1 MIREIEQLIAN
12 GTLGQFDRYFVRTLQ
27 CLAPSAPPR
36 TLILAALVR
45 KAVGNGHVCLDLERL
60 VESSLPPGGGGLG
73 RGGNSD
79 EPGRLQFHPPPG
91 PLPSREGESI
101 GTSPQSP
108 LPPGGGGLGRG
119 GNSDEPGRLQFY
131 SAPDPLPSRQE
142 ESIWQ
147 SFARGSG
154 GNIFSPAPSLAEL
167 IVELQE
173 SPLVSRDG
181 NLAPLVLEGPRLY
194 LQRYWRYEEELVQ
207 EIRARAT
214 NPAAVQEDRLESC
227 LSQLFTGTE
236 QDAQQR
242 RACAGIFRERLG
254 LITGGP
260 GTGKTTL
267 VAKYLALLLLYA
279 KASGEPSP
287 RILLLAP
294 TGKAA
299 ARLTESL
306 QKKTGESSLP
316 QELVAALPTQA
327 ATIHRALGYR
337 AENPTT
343 FRHNRENPLPCEVVV
358 VDEASMI
365 DVALM
370 AKLFAAVPPTARLV
384 LLGDKDQLASVEAGS
399 ILGDICAAVLDNG
412 AGSWENPLGRCVV
425 RLTESFR
432 FSPHEGIGALARAI
446 HAGKAEEAV
455 SLAQQGSSEVSLLPP
470 LVQGDPGHPLAEMIL
485 AGYRPFLEAV
495 APHAALVLF
504 EQFRLLC
511 AHRLGPMGVSSLNRY
526 AEKVLARHRL
536 IEPSTPWYKGK
547 PVLIQANNYP
557 LRLFNGETGILW
569 PAENGEGLKAF
580 FFSENREGVRSYSL
594 RQLPAHETAFA
605 MTIHKS
611 QGSEFDR
618 VALVL
623 PGEDSALLSRELLYT
638 GISRARRQVALVGR
652 PQEIEAAVGRRVERA
667 SGLQEKLA
675 GN

>member
-12 GTLGQFDRYFVRTLQ
+12 GMLDQFDRYFVRTLQ
-27 CLAPSAPPR
+27 RLAPSATFR
-36 TLILAALVR
+36 TLVLAALTR
-45 KAVGNGHVCLDLERL
+45 KSVANGHVCLDLERL

-79 EPGRLQFHPPPG
+79 DTGSSQVHPPPS
-91 PLPSREGESI
+91 PLPSREGELI
-101 GTSPQSP
+101 
-108 LPPGGGGLGRG
+108 
-119 GNSDEPGRLQFY
+119 E
-131 SAPDPLPSRQE
+131 
-142 ESIWQ
+142 
-147 SFARGSG
+147 
-154 GNIFSPAPSLAEL
+154 PSLAEL
-167 IVELQE
+167 IAELQQ

-181 NLAPLVLEGPRLY
+181 NLAPLVLEGHRLY
-194 LQRYWRYEEELVQ
+194 LQRYWLYEEELVR
-207 EIRARAT
+207 EIRGRAT
-214 NPAAVQEDRLESC
+214 NPFSVQEELLATC
-227 LSQLFTGTE
+227 LAQLFFSTE
-236 QDAQQR
+236 QDKQQR
-242 RACAGIFRERLG
+242 EACAGIFRERLG

-267 VAKYLALLLLYA
+267 VTKYLALLLLYA
-279 KASGEPSP
+279 QASGEPPP

-306 QKKTGESSLP
+306 QQKKDETMP
-316 QELVAALPTQA
+316 PELVAAMPA
-327 ATIHRALGYR
+327 KASTIHRALGYR
-337 AENPTT
+337 AETPTT
-343 FRHNRENPLPCEVVV
+343 FRYNRENPLPCEVVV
-358 VDEASMI
+358 IDEASMI

-384 LLGDKDQLASVEAGS
+384 LLGDKDQLSSVEAGS
-399 ILGDICAAVLDNG
+399 ILGDICAAVLDG
-412 AGSWENPLGRCVV
+412 AGAGDNPLARCVV

-432 FSPHEGIGALARAI
+432 FSPHEGIGALASAI
-446 HAGKAEEAV
+446 HAGKAEAAV
-455 SLAQQGSSEVSLLPP
+455 SLCQQGSAEVSLLPP
-470 LVQGDPGHPLAEMIL
+470 LVQGDPSHPLAEMIL
-485 AGYRPFLEAV
+485 AGYRPFLEA
-495 APHAALVLF
+495 ASPLAALELF

-511 AHRLGPMGVSSLNRY
+511 AHRAGPMGVSALNRY
-526 AEKVLARHRL
+526 AEKVLSLHRL
-536 IEPSTPWYKGK
+536 IEPSGSDGPWYKGR
-547 PVLIQANNYP
+547 PVLIQANSYS

-569 PAENGEGLKAF
+569 PGEDGEGLKAF

-667 SGLQEKLA
+667 SGLGEKLKE
-675 GN
+675 

>member
-1 MIREIEQLIAN
+1 MIREIEQLIAS
-12 GTLGQFDRYFVRTLQ
+12 GMLDQFDRYFVRTLQ
-27 CLAPSAPPR
+27 RFAPTATPQA
-36 TLILAALVR
+36 LVLAALTR
-45 KAVGNGHVCLDLERL
+45 KAVANGHVCLDLKRL

-79 EPGRLQFHPPPG
+79 DPGSSQLHPTP
-91 PLPSREGESI
+91 E
-101 GTSPQSP
+101 
-108 LPPGGGGLGRG
+108 
-119 GNSDEPGRLQFY
+119 
-131 SAPDPLPSRQE
+131 
-142 ESIWQ
+142 
-147 SFARGSG
+147 
-154 GNIFSPAPSLAEL
+154 PSLAEL
-167 IVELQE
+167 VAELQA
-173 SPLVSRDG
+173 SPLVSRDSK
-181 NLAPLVLEGPRLY
+181 LAPLVLEGERLY
-194 LQRYWRYEEELVQ
+194 LQRYWLYEEELVR
-207 EIRARAT
+207 EIRARVT
-214 NPAAVQEDRLESC
+214 NSVPVQEELLATC
-227 LSQLFTGTE
+227 LAQLFPPTA

-242 RACAGIFRERLG
+242 EACAGIFRERLG

-267 VAKYLALLLLYA
+267 VTKYLALLLLYA
-279 KASGEPSP
+279 QASGEPPP

-306 QKKTGESSLP
+306 QKKNGETVP
-316 QELVAALPTQA
+316 PELVAAMPAKA
-327 ATIHRALGYR
+327 ATIHRVLGYR

-343 FRHNRENPLPCEVVV
+343 FRYNRENPLPCEVVV

-399 ILGDICAAVLDNG
+399 ILGDICAAVLDGVG
-412 AGSWENPLGRCVV
+412 AGDNPLSRCVV

-432 FSPHEGIGALARAI
+432 FSPHEGIGALASAI
-446 HAGKAEEAV
+446 HAGKAEEVV
-455 SLAQQGSSEVSLLPP
+455 SLCQQGSAEVGLLPP
-470 LVQGDPGHPLAEMIL
+470 LVQTDSSHPLAEMIL
-485 AGYRPFLEAV
+485 AGYRPFLEA
-495 APHAALVLF
+495 ASPLAALELF
-504 EQFRLLC
+504 ERFRLLC
-511 AHRLGPMGVSSLNRY
+511 AHRAGPMGVSALNRY
-526 AEKVLARHRL
+526 AEKVLSLHRL
-536 IEPSTPWYKGK
+536 IEPNTPWYRGR
-547 PVLIQANNYP
+547 PVLIQTNSYP

-569 PAENGEGLKAF
+569 DAEDGEGLMAF

-638 GISRARRQVALVGR
+638 GISRARQQVALVGR
-652 PQEIEAAVGRRVERA
+652 PQEIEAAVARRVERA
-667 SGLQEKLA
+667 SGLGKKLTVFYSSFC
-675 GN
+675 

>member
-1 MIREIEQLIAN
+1 MIREIEQLIAS
-12 GTLGQFDRYFVRTLQ
+12 GMLDQFDRYFVRTLQ
-27 CLAPSAPPR
+27 RLAPTVTTQA
-36 TLILAALVR
+36 LVLAALAR
-45 KAVGNGHVCLDLERL
+45 KAVSNGHVCLDLKRL
-60 VESSLPPGGGGLG
+60 VESSLPPGGGGPG

-79 EPGRLQFHPPPG
+79 EPGSLQLHPPT
-91 PLPSREGESI
+91 E
-101 GTSPQSP
+101 
-108 LPPGGGGLGRG
+108 
-119 GNSDEPGRLQFY
+119 
-131 SAPDPLPSRQE
+131 
-142 ESIWQ
+142 
-147 SFARGSG
+147 
-154 GNIFSPAPSLAEL
+154 PSLAEL
-167 IVELQE
+167 VAELQE

-181 NLAPLVLEGPRLY
+181 NLAPLVLEGHRLY
-194 LQRYWRYEEELVQ
+194 LQRYWLYEEELVR
-207 EIRARAT
+207 EIRVRVT
-214 NPAAVQEDRLESC
+214 NPVAVQEDLLATC
-227 LSQLFTGTE
+227 LSPFFSGTE
-236 QDAQQR
+236 YDAQQR
-242 RACAGIFRERLG
+242 EACAGIFHERLG

-279 KASGEPSP
+279 QASGEPPP

-306 QKKTGESSLP
+306 QKKRGEPVSP
-316 QELVAALPTQA
+316 ELFGAMPAKA
-327 ATIHRALGYR
+327 STIHRALGYR
-337 AENPTT
+337 PETPTT
-343 FRHNRENPLPCEVVV
+343 FRYNRENPLGCEVVV

-399 ILGDICAAVLDNG
+399 ILGDICAAVMDDV
-412 AGSWENPLGRCVV
+412 GSGDNPLARCVV
-425 RLTESFR
+425 RLTESYR
-432 FSPHEGIGALARAI
+432 YSSHEGIGALAKAI

-455 SLAQQGSSEVSLLPP
+455 SLAQQGSPEVSLLPP
-470 LVQGDPGHPLAEMIL
+470 LLHVDPTHPLAGMIL
-485 AGYRPFLEAV
+485 AEYRSFLEA
-495 APHAALVLF
+495 ADPLAALELF
-504 EQFRLLC
+504 ERFRLLC
-511 AHRLGPMGVSSLNRY
+511 AHRTGPMGVQFLNRY
-526 AEKVLARHRL
+526 AEKILTLKGL
-536 IEPSTPWYKGK
+536 IEPNTPWYRGR
-547 PVLIQANNYP
+547 PVLIQANSYP

-569 PAENGEGLKAF
+569 GAEDGEGLKAF

-667 SGLQEKLA
+667 SGLGAKLTD
-675 GN
+675 

>member
-1 MIREIEQLIAN
+1 MIREIEQLIAS
-12 GTLGQFDRYFVRTLQ
+12 GMLDQFDRYFVRTLQ
-27 CLAPSAPPR
+27 RVAPTATPR
-36 TLILAALVR
+36 TLVLAALAR
-45 KAVGNGHVCLDLERL
+45 KAVSNGHVCLDLKRL

-79 EPGRLQFHPPPG
+79 EPGSSPLHPP
-91 PLPSREGESI
+91 
-101 GTSPQSP
+101 
-108 LPPGGGGLGRG
+108 
-119 GNSDEPGRLQFY
+119 
-131 SAPDPLPSRQE
+131 PDPLPSIE
-142 ESIWQ
+142 
-147 SFARGSG
+147 
-154 GNIFSPAPSLAEL
+154 PSLAEL
-167 IVELQE
+167 IAELQQ

-181 NLAPLVLEGPRLY
+181 NLAPLVLEGHRLY
-194 LQRYWRYEEELVQ
+194 LQRYWLYEEELVQ
-207 EIRARAT
+207 EIRSRAT
-214 NPAAVQEDRLESC
+214 NPVAVQESLLASC

-242 RACAGIFRERLG
+242 EACSGIFRQRLG

-267 VAKYLALLLLYA
+267 VTKYLALLLLYA
-279 KASGEPSP
+279 QASGEPPP

-306 QKKTGESSLP
+306 QKKNGETVPS
-316 QELVAALPTQA
+316 ELVAAMPAKA

-343 FRHNRENPLPCEVVV
+343 FRYNQENPLPCEVVV

-399 ILGDICAAVLDNG
+399 ILGDICAAVLDG
-412 AGSWENPLGRCVV
+412 AGAGNNPLARCVV

-432 FSPHEGIGALARAI
+432 FSPHEGIGALASAI
-446 HAGKAEEAV
+446 HGGKAEEAV
-455 SLAQQGSSEVSLLPP
+455 SLCQQGSAEVSLLPP
-470 LVQGDPGHPLAEMIL
+470 LVQGDPSHPLAAMIL
-485 AGYRPFLEAV
+485 AGYRPFLEA
-495 APHAALVLF
+495 ASPLAALELF

-511 AHRLGPMGVSSLNRY
+511 AHRTGPMGVSALNRY
-526 AEKVLARHRL
+526 AEKVLSLHRL
-536 IEPSTPWYKGK
+536 IEPNTPWYRGR
-547 PVLIQANNYP
+547 PVLIQANSYP

-569 PAENGEGLKAF
+569 PGEDGEGLKAF

-618 VALVL
+618 VVLVL

-667 SGLQEKLA
+667 SGLGEKLT
-675 GN
+675 G

>member
-1 MIREIEQLIAN
+1 MIREIEQLIAS
-12 GTLGQFDRYFVRTLQ
+12 GTLDQFDRYFSGTLQ
-27 CLAPSAPPR
+27 RFAPSATTR
-36 TLILAALVR
+36 TLVLAALAR
-45 KAVGNGHVCLDLERL
+45 KAVSNGHVCLDLERL
-60 VESSLPPGGGGLG
+60 VA
-73 RGGNSD
+73 
-79 EPGRLQFHPPPG
+79 
-91 PLPSREGESI
+91 
-101 GTSPQSP
+101 SP

-119 GNSDEPGRLQFY
+119 GTSDEPGSSPLHPPP
-131 SAPDPLPSRQE
+131 APLPSRE
-142 ESIWQ
+142 GES
-147 SFARGSG
+147 S
-154 GNIFSPAPSLAEL
+154 APSLAEL
-167 IVELQE
+167 IAELQE

-181 NLAPLVLEGPRLY
+181 TLAPLVLEGARLY
-194 LQRYWRYEEELVQ
+194 LQRYWRYEEELAQ
-207 EIRARAT
+207 EIRARSAH
-214 NPAAVQEDRLESC
+214 PVAVQEDLLTSC
-227 LSQLFTGTE
+227 LAQLFPGTE
-236 QDAQQR
+236 QNIQQR
-242 RACAGIFRERLG
+242 EACAGIFRERLG

-306 QKKTGESSLP
+306 QKKTEESSLP

-327 ATIHRALGYR
+327 ATIHRALGYQP
-337 AENPTT
+337 EHPTT
-343 FRHNRENPLPCEVVV
+343 FRHNQENPLACEVVV

-370 AKLFAAVPPTARLV
+370 AKLFAAVMPTSRLV

-399 ILGDICAAVLDNG
+399 ILGDICGAVLDD
-412 AGSWENPLGRCVV
+412 GSGIGKNPLARCVV

-432 FSPHEGIGALARAI
+432 FSLQEGIGALAFAI
-446 HAGKAEEAV
+446 HAGKADEAV
-455 SLAQQGSSEVSLLPP
+455 SLCQQGSPEVSLLPP
-470 LVQGDPGHPLAEMIL
+470 LVHGDPAHPLAEMIL
-485 AGYRPFLEAV
+485 AGFRPFLEA
-495 APHAALVLF
+495 ADPLAALTLF
-504 EQFRLLC
+504 ERFRLLC
-511 AHRLGPMGVSSLNRY
+511 AHRLGPLGVSSLNRY

-536 IEPSTPWYKGK
+536 IEPTGPTGPWYKGR
-547 PVLIQANNYP
+547 PVLIQTNSYP
-557 LRLFNGETGILW
+557 LHLFNGETGILW
-569 PAENGEGLKAF
+569 PGDDGEGLKAF
-580 FFSENREGVRSYSL
+580 FFAENREGVRGYSL

-667 SGLQEKLA
+667 SGLGEKLK
-675 GN
+675 G

>member
-12 GTLGQFDRYFVRTLQ
+12 GTLDQFDRYFVRSLQ
-27 CLAPSAPPR
+27 QLAPTATTRP
-36 TLILAALVR
+36 LVLAALTR
-45 KAVGNGHVCLDLERL
+45 KAVSNGHVCLDLQRL
-60 VESSLPPGGGGLG
+60 VNGTSEKNPLLPGGGGLG
-73 RGGNSD
+73 RGGSSYD
-79 EPGRLQFHPPPG
+79 AGSSQHHPPPS
-91 PLPSREGESI
+91 PLPSREGEPI
-101 GTSPQSP
+101 
-108 LPPGGGGLGRG
+108 
-119 GNSDEPGRLQFY
+119 E
-131 SAPDPLPSRQE
+131 
-142 ESIWQ
+142 
-147 SFARGSG
+147 
-154 GNIFSPAPSLAEL
+154 PSLAEL
-167 IVELQE
+167 IAELQA
-173 SPLVSRDG
+173 SPLVSQAS

-194 LQRYWRYEEELVQ
+194 LQRYWRYEEELAQ
-207 EIRARAT
+207 EIRNRAAH
-214 NPAAVQEDRLESC
+214 PATVQDDLLESC

-306 QKKTGESSLP
+306 QKKTGESPLP
-316 QELVAALPTQA
+316 QELVAAMPAQA
-327 ATIHRALGYR
+327 TTIHRALGYR

-343 FRHNRENPLPCEVVV
+343 FRHNQEHPLPCEVVV

-399 ILGDICAAVLDNG
+399 ILGDICGAVLEG
-412 AGSWENPLGRCVV
+412 GSGENPLARCVV

-432 FSPHEGIGALARAI
+432 FSPHEGIGALASAI

-455 SLAQQGSSEVSLLPP
+455 SLCQQGSAEVSLLPP
-470 LVQGDPGHPLAEMIL
+470 LVQGDPAHPLAEMIL
-485 AGYRPFLEAV
+485 AGYRPFLEA
-495 APHAALVLF
+495 ASPFAALELF

-536 IEPSTPWYKGK
+536 IEPNIPWYKGR
-547 PVLIQANNYP
+547 PVLIQANSYP
-557 LRLFNGETGILW
+557 LHLFNGETGILW
-569 PAENGEGLKAF
+569 PGEEGEGLKAF

-638 GISRARRQVALVGR
+638 GISRVRRQVALVGR

>member
-1 MIREIEQLIAN
+1 MIREIEQLIAS
-12 GTLGQFDRYFVRTLQ
+12 GMLDQFDRYFVRTLQ
-27 CLAPSAPPR
+27 RVAPNATPQV
-36 TLILAALVR
+36 LVLAALAR

-60 VESSLPPGGGGLG
+60 VDGASCKSSLPPGGGGPG

-79 EPGRLQFHPPPG
+79 EPGRSQLHL
-91 PLPSREGESI
+91 LPE
-101 GTSPQSP
+101 
-108 LPPGGGGLGRG
+108 
-119 GNSDEPGRLQFY
+119 
-131 SAPDPLPSRQE
+131 
-142 ESIWQ
+142 
-147 SFARGSG
+147 
-154 GNIFSPAPSLAEL
+154 PSLAEL
-167 IVELQE
+167 VAELQA

-181 NLAPLVLEGPRLY
+181 NLAPLVLEGERLY
-194 LQRYWRYEEELVQ
+194 LQRYWLYEEELVR

-214 NPAAVQEDRLESC
+214 NPLPAQEELLAIC
-227 LSQLFTGTE
+227 LAQLFPTTA
-236 QDAQQR
+236 QDGPQR
-242 RACAGIFRERLG
+242 EACAGIFRQRLG

-267 VAKYLALLLLYA
+267 VTKYLALLLLYA
-279 KASGEPSP
+279 KASGEPPP

-306 QKKTGESSLP
+306 QKKNGEVVSP
-316 QELVAALPTQA
+316 ELFAAMPGKA
-327 ATIHRALGYR
+327 STIHRALGYR
-337 AENPTT
+337 PETPTT
-343 FRHNRENPLPCEVVV
+343 FRYNRENPLPCEVVV

-370 AKLFAAVPPTARLV
+370 AKLFAAVPPTARLA

-399 ILGDICAAVLDNG
+399 ILGDICAAVMDDVG
-412 AGSWENPLGRCVV
+412 GSGDNPLARCVV

-432 FSPHEGIGALARAI
+432 FPSHEGIGALAGAI
-446 HAGKAEEAV
+446 HAGNAEAAV
-455 SLAQQGSSEVSLLPP
+455 SLCQPGSAEVSLLPP
-470 LVQGDPGHPLAEMIL
+470 LVQADPTHPLAEMIL
-485 AGYRPFLEAV
+485 AGYRSFLEAASPFV
-495 APHAALVLF
+495 ALTLF
-504 EQFRLLC
+504 ERFRLLC

-526 AEKVLARHRL
+526 AEKVLSLHRL
-536 IEPSTPWYKGK
+536 IEPNTPWYKGR
-547 PVLIQANNYP
+547 PVLIQANSYP

-569 PAENGEGLKAF
+569 PGEDGEGLKAF

-611 QGSEFDR
+611 QGSEFER

-667 SGLQEKLA
+667 SGLGEKLMA
-675 GN
+675 

>member
-1 MIREIEQLIAN
+1 MIREIEQLIAS
-12 GTLGQFDRYFVRTLQ
+12 GMLDQFDRYFVRTLQ
-27 CLAPSAPPR
+27 RLDPTAGSR
-36 TLILAALVR
+36 TLVLAALAR
-45 KAVGNGHVCLDLERL
+45 KAVSNGHVCLDLKRL

-79 EPGRLQFHPPPG
+79 DVGSSPLHPPPG
-91 PLPSREGESI
+91 PLPSRAGESI
-101 GTSPQSP
+101 EP
-108 LPPGGGGLGRG
+108 L
-119 GNSDEPGRLQFY
+119 
-131 SAPDPLPSRQE
+131 
-142 ESIWQ
+142 
-147 SFARGSG
+147 
-154 GNIFSPAPSLAEL
+154 LAEL
-167 IVELQE
+167 IAELQQ
-173 SPLVSRDG
+173 SPLVSRDN

-194 LQRYWRYEEELVQ
+194 LQRYWRYEEELAQ
-207 EIRARAT
+207 EIRTRVAH
-214 NPAAVQEDRLESC
+214 PAAVQDDLLESC
-227 LSQLFTGTE
+227 LSQLFTGME
-236 QDAQQR
+236 QDVQQR
-242 RACAGIFRERLG
+242 QACAGIFRERLG

-279 KASGEPSP
+279 KASEEPLP

-306 QKKTGESSLP
+306 QKKRGEHSLLP
-316 QELVAALPTQA
+316 ELFAAMPAQA
-327 ATIHRALGYR
+327 TTIHRALGYR
-337 AENPTT
+337 PENPTT
-343 FRHNRENPLPCEVVV
+343 FRHNQEHPLPCEVVV

-370 AKLFAAVPPTARLV
+370 AKLFAAVPPTSRLV

-399 ILGDICAAVLDNG
+399 ILGDICAAVLDDG
-412 AGSWENPLGRCVV
+412 GSGENPLARCVV

-432 FSPHEGIGALARAI
+432 FSPHEGIGALASAI

-455 SLAQQGSSEVSLLPP
+455 SLAQQGSAEVSLLPP
-470 LVQGDPGHPLAEMIL
+470 LVYGDPVHPLAEMVL
-485 AGYRPFLEAV
+485 AGYRPFLEA
-495 APHAALVLF
+495 ASPFAALELF

-536 IEPSTPWYKGK
+536 IEPNTPWYKGR
-547 PVLIQANNYP
+547 PVLIQANSYP

-569 PAENGEGLKAF
+569 PGEEGEGLKAF
-580 FFSENREGVRSYSL
+580 FFSENREGVRGFSL

-667 SGLQEKLA
+667 SGLGGKMIV
-675 GN
+675 

>member
-12 GTLGQFDRYFVRTLQ
+12 GTLDQFDRYFAGTLQ
-27 CLAPSAPPR
+27 RVAPSATTR
-36 TLILAALVR
+36 TLILAALTR
-45 KAVGNGHVCLDLERL
+45 KAVGNGHVCLDLKRL
-60 VESSLPPGGGGLG
+60 LAGASEKSPLPLGGGGLG
-73 RGGNSD
+73 RGGTSD
-79 EPGRLQFHPPPG
+79 DPGSSQLH
-91 PLPSREGESI
+91 LPS
-101 GTSPQSP
+101 SP
-108 LPPGGGGLGRG
+108 LPAAVTTARAG
-119 GNSDEPGRLQFY
+119 
-131 SAPDPLPSRQE
+131 
-142 ESIWQ
+142 EST
-147 SFARGSG
+147 
-154 GNIFSPAPSLAEL
+154 PSLAEL
-167 IVELQE
+167 IAELQK

-194 LQRYWRYEEELVQ
+194 LQRYWRYEEELAQ
-207 EIRARAT
+207 EIRTRAAH
-214 NPAAVQEDRLESC
+214 PLPVRDDLLASC
-227 LSQLFTGTE
+227 LAQLFTGTE
-236 QDAQQR
+236 QDGQQR
-242 RACAGIFRERLG
+242 AACAGIFRERLG

-279 KASGEPSP
+279 KAAGEPLP

-316 QELVAALPTQA
+316 QELVAVLPTRA

-337 AENPTT
+337 PEHPTT
-343 FRHNRENPLPCEVVV
+343 FRHNRGNPLSCEVVV

-370 AKLFAAVPPTARLV
+370 AKLFAAVMPTARLV

-399 ILGDICAAVLDNG
+399 ILGDICGAVLGNG
-412 AGSWENPLGRCVV
+412 AGHGENPLARCVV
-425 RLTESFR
+425 RLAESFR
-432 FSPHEGIGALARAI
+432 FSPQEGIGALACAV
-446 HAGKAEEAV
+446 HAGNPEEAV
-455 SLAQQGSSEVSLLPP
+455 FRAQQGSPEVILLPP
-470 LVQGDPGHPLAEMIL
+470 LVQGDLAHPLAKMIL
-485 AGYRPFLEAV
+485 AGFRPFLEA
-495 APHAALVLF
+495 ADPLAALALF
-504 EQFRLLC
+504 ERFRLLC

-526 AEKVLARHRL
+526 AEKVLARNRL
-536 IEPSTPWYKGK
+536 IEPDTTWYRGR
-547 PVLIQANNYP
+547 PVLIQTNSYP

-569 PAENGEGLKAF
+569 PGEDGEGLKAF
-580 FFSENREGVRSYSL
+580 FFAENREEVRSFSL

-623 PGEDSALLSRELLYT
+623 PGEESALLSRELLYT

-652 PQEIEAAVGRRVERA
+652 PQEIEAAVGRPVERA
-667 SGLQEKLA
+667 SGLGEKLTA
-675 GN
+675 

>member
-1 MIREIEQLIAN
+1 MIREIEQLIAS
-12 GTLGQFDRYFVRTLQ
+12 GMLDQFDRYFVRTLQ
-27 CLAPSAPPR
+27 RLAPSAGPR
-36 TLILAALVR
+36 TFVLAALAR
-45 KAVGNGHVCLDLERL
+45 KAVSNGHVCLDLQHL
-60 VESSLPPGGGGLG
+60 VDGAPEK
-73 RGGNSD
+73 
-79 EPGRLQFHPPPG
+79 
-91 PLPSREGESI
+91 
-101 GTSPQSP
+101 SP

-119 GNSDEPGRLQFY
+119 GNSENSGSSQLHPPP
-131 SAPDPLPSRQE
+131 SPLPSAVIMARE
-142 ESIWQ
+142 GESIK
-147 SFARGSG
+147 
-154 GNIFSPAPSLAEL
+154 PSLADL
-167 IVELQE
+167 IAELQQ

-181 NLAPLVLEGPRLY
+181 NLTPLVLEGHRLY
-194 LQRYWRYEEELVQ
+194 LQRYWLYEEELVQ
-207 EIRARAT
+207 EIRSRAA
-214 NPAAVQEDRLESC
+214 NPVAVQEDLLVSS
-227 LSQLFTGTE
+227 LSQLFSGTE

-242 RACAGIFRERLG
+242 EACAGIFHERLG

-267 VAKYLALLLLYA
+267 VTKYLALLLLYA
-279 KASGEPSP
+279 QASGEPPP

-294 TGKAA
+294 TGKAT

-306 QKKTGESSLP
+306 QKKAGDSSLP
-316 QELVAALPTQA
+316 PELVAAMPA
-327 ATIHRALGYR
+327 KASTIHRALGYR

-343 FRHNRENPLPCEVVV
+343 FRYNQENPLPCEVVV

-399 ILGDICAAVLDNG
+399 ILGDICAAVLGG
-412 AGSWENPLGRCVV
+412 AGAKNNPLARSVV

-432 FSPHEGIGALARAI
+432 FSPHEGIGALASAI
-446 HAGKAEEAV
+446 HAGKADEAV
-455 SLAQQGSSEVSLLPP
+455 SLCQQGSAEVSLLPP
-470 LVQGDPGHPLAEMIL
+470 LVQADPSHPLAEMIL
-485 AGYRPFLEAV
+485 AGYRSFLEAV
-495 APHAALVLF
+495 SPFAALTLF
-504 EQFRLLC
+504 ERFRLLC
-511 AHRLGPMGVSSLNRY
+511 AHRTGSMGVSSLNKY
-526 AEKVLARHRL
+526 AEKVLSLHRL
-536 IEPSTPWYKGK
+536 IEPNTPWYKGR
-547 PVLIQANNYP
+547 PVLIQANSYP

-569 PAENGEGLKAF
+569 PGEDGDGLKAF

-652 PQEIEAAVGRRVERA
+652 PQEIEAAVVRRVERA
-667 SGLQEKLA
+667 SGLGEKLTT
-675 GN
+675 

>member
-1 MIREIEQLIAN
+1 L
-12 GTLGQFDRYFVRTLQ
+12 
-27 CLAPSAPPR
+27 
-36 TLILAALVR
+36 
-45 KAVGNGHVCLDLERL
+45 
-60 VESSLPPGGGGLG
+60 
-73 RGGNSD
+73 
-79 EPGRLQFHPPPG
+79 
-91 PLPSREGESI
+91 
-101 GTSPQSP
+101 
-108 LPPGGGGLGRG
+108 
-119 GNSDEPGRLQFY
+119 
-131 SAPDPLPSRQE
+131 
-142 ESIWQ
+142 
-147 SFARGSG
+147 
-154 GNIFSPAPSLAEL
+154 PAPSLAEL
-167 IVELQE
+167 IAELQE

-181 NLAPLVLEGPRLY
+181 TLAPLVLEGPRLY
-194 LQRYWRYEEELVQ
+194 LQRYWRYEEELAQ
-207 EIRARAT
+207 EIRTRAVH
-214 NPAAVQEDRLESC
+214 PVPVRDDLLVSC
-227 LSQLFTGTE
+227 LAQLFTNTE
-236 QDAQQR
+236 QDGQQR
-242 RACAGIFRERLG
+242 EACAGIFRERLG

-279 KASGEPSP
+279 KASGDPLP

-306 QKKTGESSLP
+306 QKKAGESSLP
-316 QELVAALPTQA
+316 QELIAAMPTQA
-327 ATIHRALGYR
+327 TTIHRALGYR

-343 FRHNRENPLPCEVVV
+343 FRHNRENPLCCEVVV

-370 AKLFAAVPPTARLV
+370 AKLFAAVSPTARLV

-399 ILGDICAAVLDNG
+399 ILGDICGAVLDNG
-412 AGSWENPLGRCVV
+412 AGENPLARCVI

-432 FSPHEGIGALARAI
+432 FSPHEGIGALASAI
-446 HAGKAEEAV
+446 HGGKAEEAV
-455 SLAQQGSSEVSLLPP
+455 ALAQQGSSEVSLLPP
-470 LVQGDPGHPLAEMIL
+470 LVQGDPSHPLAEMIL
-485 AGYRPFLEAV
+485 AGYRPFLEA
-495 APHAALVLF
+495 ADPFAALALF

-511 AHRLGPMGVSSLNRY
+511 AHRLGPLGVSSLNRY

-536 IEPSTPWYKGK
+536 IEPTGPNGPWYKRR
-547 PVLIQANNYP
+547 PVLIQANSYP

-569 PAENGEGLKAF
+569 PGEDGEGLKAF

-667 SGLQEKLA
+667 SGLGKKLTT
-675 GN
+675 

>member
-1 MIREIEQLIAN
+1 MIREIEQLIAA
-12 GTLGQFDRYFVRTLQ
+12 GMLDVFDRYFVRTLQ
-27 CLAPSAPPR
+27 RLAPTANPR
-36 TLILAALVR
+36 TLVLAALTR
-45 KAVGNGHVCLDLERL
+45 KAVANGHVCLDLQRL
-60 VESSLPPGGGGLG
+60 VDGAPEK
-73 RGGNSD
+73 
-79 EPGRLQFHPPPG
+79 
-91 PLPSREGESI
+91 
-101 GTSPQSP
+101 SP

-119 GNSDEPGRLQFY
+119 GNSDDPGSSQVHPPP
-131 SAPDPLPSRQE
+131 SPLPSRE
-142 ESIWQ
+142 GELI
-147 SFARGSG
+147 
-154 GNIFSPAPSLAEL
+154 AEL
-167 IVELQE
+167 VAELQQ

-181 NLAPLVLEGPRLY
+181 NLAPLVLEGHRLY
-194 LQRYWRYEEELVQ
+194 LQRYWLYEEELVQ
-207 EIRARAT
+207 EIRSRAT
-214 NPAAVQEDRLESC
+214 NPVAVHEDLLASC
-227 LSQLFTGTE
+227 LTQLFTGTE

-242 RACAGIFRERLG
+242 EACAGIFRQRLG

-267 VAKYLALLLLYA
+267 VTKYLALLLLYA
-279 KASGEPSP
+279 QASGEPPP

-306 QKKTGESSLP
+306 QKKAGDSSLP
-316 QELVAALPTQA
+316 PELVAAMPA
-327 ATIHRALGYR
+327 KASTIHRALGYR

-343 FRHNRENPLPCEVVV
+343 FRYNRENPLPCEVVV

-370 AKLFAAVPPTARLV
+370 AKLFAAVPPPARLV

-399 ILGDICAAVLDNG
+399 ILGDICAAVLDG
-412 AGSWENPLGRCVV
+412 AGAGNNPLARCVV

-432 FSPHEGIGALARAI
+432 FSPHEGIGALASAI

-455 SLAQQGSSEVSLLPP
+455 SLAQQGSAEISLLPP
-470 LVQGDPGHPLAEMIL
+470 LVQGDPSHPLAEMIL
-485 AGYRPFLEAV
+485 ARYRPFLEAASPFV
-495 APHAALVLF
+495 ALELF

-511 AHRLGPMGVSSLNRY
+511 AHRTGPMGVSALNRY
-526 AEKVLARHRL
+526 AEKVLSLHRL
-536 IEPSTPWYKGK
+536 IEPNTPWYKGR
-547 PVLIQANNYP
+547 PVLIQANSYP

-569 PAENGEGLKAF
+569 PAEDGEGLKAF

-623 PGEDSALLSRELLYT
+623 PGEDSTLLSRELLYT

-667 SGLQEKLA
+667 SGLGEKLA
-675 GN
+675 V

>member
-1 MIREIEQLIAN
+1 
-12 GTLGQFDRYFVRTLQ
+12 
-27 CLAPSAPPR
+27 
-36 TLILAALVR
+36 
-45 KAVGNGHVCLDLERL
+45 
-60 VESSLPPGGGGLG
+60 
-73 RGGNSD
+73 
-79 EPGRLQFHPPPG
+79 
-91 PLPSREGESI
+91 
-101 GTSPQSP
+101 
-108 LPPGGGGLGRG
+108 
-119 GNSDEPGRLQFY
+119 
-131 SAPDPLPSRQE
+131 
-142 ESIWQ
+142 
-147 SFARGSG
+147 
-154 GNIFSPAPSLAEL
+154 
-167 IVELQE
+167 
-173 SPLVSRDG
+173 
-181 NLAPLVLEGPRLY
+181 VLEGPRLY
-194 LQRYWRYEEELVQ
+194 LQRYWRYEEELAR
-207 EIRARAT
+207 EIRTRAAH
-214 NPAAVQEDRLESC
+214 PATVQDDLLASC
-227 LSQLFTGTE
+227 LSQLFPGTE
-236 QDAQQR
+236 QDTQQR

-299 ARLTESL
+299 ARLSESL
-306 QKKTGESSLP
+306 QKKKGEHSLP
-316 QELVAALPTQA
+316 PDLFAAMPAQA
-327 ATIHRALGYR
+327 TTIHRALGYR
-337 AENPTT
+337 PENPTT
-343 FRHNRENPLPCEVVV
+343 FRHNQEHPLPCEVVV

-399 ILGDICAAVLDNG
+399 ILGDICAAVMDDG
-412 AGSWENPLGRCVV
+412 GTGDNPLARCVV

-432 FSPHEGIGALARAI
+432 FSPHEGIGALASAI

-455 SLAQQGSSEVSLLPP
+455 SLVQQGSAEVSLLPP
-470 LVQGDPGHPLAEMIL
+470 LVQGDPAHPLAEMIL
-485 AGYRPFLEAV
+485 AGYRPFLQA
-495 APHAALVLF
+495 ASPFAALELF

-526 AEKVLARHRL
+526 AEKVLARHKL
-536 IEPSTPWYKGK
+536 IEPNTPWYKGR
-547 PVLIQANNYP
+547 PVLIQANSYP

-569 PAENGEGLKAF
+569 PGEDGEGLKAF

-638 GISRARRQVALVGR
+638 GISRARHQVSLVGR
-652 PQEIEAAVGRRVERA
+652 AQEIEAAVGRRVERA
-667 SGLQEKLA
+667 SGLGEKLRA
-675 GN
+675 

>member
-1 MIREIEQLIAN
+1 MIKEIEQLIAS
-12 GTLGQFDRYFVRTLQ
+12 GMLDQFDRYFVRTLQ
-27 CLAPSAPPR
+27 RLAPSATPR
-36 TLILAALVR
+36 TLILAALAR
-45 KAVGNGHVCLDLERL
+45 KAVSNGHVCLDLERL

-73 RGGNSD
+73 RGGNID
-79 EPGRLQFHPPPG
+79 EPGSSQLHPPA
-91 PLPSREGESI
+91 ES
-101 GTSPQSP
+101 
-108 LPPGGGGLGRG
+108 
-119 GNSDEPGRLQFY
+119 
-131 SAPDPLPSRQE
+131 
-142 ESIWQ
+142 
-147 SFARGSG
+147 
-154 GNIFSPAPSLAEL
+154 SLAEL
-167 IVELQE
+167 IAELQQ
-173 SPLVSRDG
+173 SPLASRDG
-181 NLAPLVLEGPRLY
+181 NLAPLVLEGNRLY
-194 LQRYWRYEEELVQ
+194 LQRYWLYEEELVR
-207 EIRARAT
+207 EIRTRAT
-214 NPAAVQEDRLESC
+214 NPVAVREDLLATC
-227 LSQLFTGTE
+227 LSQLFIGME

-242 RACAGIFRERLG
+242 EACAGIFRQRLG

-267 VAKYLALLLLYA
+267 VTKYLALLLLYA
-279 KASGEPSP
+279 QASGEPSP

-306 QKKTGESSLP
+306 QKKTGETMAP
-316 QELVAALPTQA
+316 ELVAAMPA
-327 ATIHRALGYR
+327 KASTIHRALGYR

-343 FRHNRENPLPCEVVV
+343 FRYNQENPLPCEVVV

-399 ILGDICAAVLDNG
+399 ILGDICAAVLDG
-412 AGSWENPLGRCVV
+412 AGAENNPLARCVV

-432 FSPHEGIGALARAI
+432 FSSHEGIGALAGAI
-446 HAGKAEEAV
+446 HAGKAEEAT
-455 SLAQQGSSEVSLLPP
+455 SLCQQGSADVSLLPP
-470 LVQGDPGHPLAEMIL
+470 LVHGDPSHPLAEMIL
-485 AGYRPFLEAV
+485 AGYRSFLEA
-495 APHAALVLF
+495 ASPFAALTLF
-504 EQFRLLC
+504 ERFRLLC
-511 AHRLGPMGVSSLNRY
+511 AHRTGPMGVSSLNRY
-526 AEKVLARHRL
+526 AEKVLSLHRL
-536 IEPSTPWYKGK
+536 IEPSGPGGPWYKGR
-547 PVLIQANNYP
+547 PVLIQANSYP

-569 PAENGEGLKAF
+569 PGEDGEGLKAF

-623 PGEDSALLSRELLYT
+623 PGEDSVLLSRELLYT

-667 SGLQEKLA
+667 SGLGEKLRE
-675 GN
+675 

>member
-1 MIREIEQLIAN
+1 MIREIEQLIAS
-12 GTLGQFDRYFVRTLQ
+12 GMLDQFDRYFAGTLQ
-27 CLAPSAPPR
+27 RLAPSATPR
-36 TLILAALVR
+36 TLVLAALAR
-45 KAVGNGHVCLDLERL
+45 KAVTNGHVCLDLERL

-79 EPGRLQFHPPPG
+79 EPGSSQLH
-91 PLPSREGESI
+91 LSSES
-101 GTSPQSP
+101 
-108 LPPGGGGLGRG
+108 
-119 GNSDEPGRLQFY
+119 
-131 SAPDPLPSRQE
+131 
-142 ESIWQ
+142 
-147 SFARGSG
+147 
-154 GNIFSPAPSLAEL
+154 SLAEL
-167 IVELQE
+167 IAELQQ

-181 NLAPLVLEGPRLY
+181 NLAPLVLEEHRLY
-194 LQRYWRYEEELVQ
+194 LQRYWLYEEELVQ
-207 EIRARAT
+207 EIRARAAH
-214 NPAAVQEDRLESC
+214 PVSVQEDLLASC

-242 RACAGIFRERLG
+242 EACAGIFRERLG

-279 KASGEPSP
+279 QASGEPPP

-299 ARLTESL
+299 ARLSESL
-306 QKKTGESSLP
+306 QKKRGEHSLP
-316 QELVAALPTQA
+316 PELFAAMPAQA
-327 ATIHRALGYR
+327 TTIHRALGYR
-337 AENPTT
+337 AEHPTT
-343 FRHNRENPLPCEVVV
+343 FRHNQEHPLPCEVVV

-399 ILGDICAAVLDNG
+399 ILGDICAAVMDDG
-412 AGSWENPLGRCVV
+412 GDGENLLARCVV

-432 FSPHEGIGALARAI
+432 FSPHEGIGALASAI
-446 HAGKAEEAV
+446 HAGKADVAV
-455 SLAQQGSSEVSLLPP
+455 ALAQQSSPEVSLLPP
-470 LVQGDPGHPLAEMIL
+470 LVQGDPAHPLAEMIL
-485 AGYRPFLEAV
+485 AGYRSFLEA
-495 APHAALVLF
+495 ADPFAALELF
-504 EQFRLLC
+504 DQFRLLC

-536 IEPSTPWYKGK
+536 IEPNTPWYKGR
-547 PVLIQANNYP
+547 PVLIQANSYP

-569 PAENGEGLKAF
+569 PGEEGEGLKAF

-594 RQLPAHETAFA
+594 RQLPVHETAFA

-638 GISRARRQVALVGR
+638 GISRARQQVALVGR

-667 SGLQEKLA
+667 SGLGEKLRA
-675 GN
+675 

>member
-1 MIREIEQLIAN
+1 MIREIEQLIAS
-12 GTLGQFDRYFVRTLQ
+12 GALDQFDRYFVRTLQ
-27 CLAPSAPPR
+27 RFAPTAAPR
-36 TLILAALVR
+36 TLVLAALTR
-45 KAVGNGHVCLDLERL
+45 KAVGNGHVCLDLKRL
-60 VESSLPPGGGGLG
+60 PAGAPEKSSLPPGGGGLG

-79 EPGRLQFHPPPG
+79 EVGSSPLHPPPS
-91 PLPSREGESI
+91 PLPSREGES
-101 GTSPQSP
+101 T
-108 LPPGGGGLGRG
+108 
-119 GNSDEPGRLQFY
+119 
-131 SAPDPLPSRQE
+131 
-142 ESIWQ
+142 
-147 SFARGSG
+147 
-154 GNIFSPAPSLAEL
+154 PSLAEL
-167 IVELQE
+167 IAELRE

-181 NLAPLVLEGPRLY
+181 HLAPLVLEGTRLY
-194 LQRYWRYEEELVQ
+194 LQRYWRYEEELAQ
-207 EIRARAT
+207 EIRARTAS
-214 NPAAVQEDRLESC
+214 PAAVQEDLLENS
-227 LSQLFTGTE
+227 LAELFTGTA
-236 QDAQQR
+236 QDVRQN

-279 KASGEPSP
+279 KAAGEPLP

-306 QKKTGESSLP
+306 QKKVGASFLP
-316 QELVAALPTQA
+316 QELVVAMPTQA

-337 AENPTT
+337 AEHPTT

-370 AKLFAAVPPTARLV
+370 AKLFAAVPPKARLV

-399 ILGDICAAVLDNG
+399 ILGDICGAVLDNG
-412 AGSWENPLGRCVV
+412 AGAGENPLARCVV

-432 FSPHEGIGALARAI
+432 FSSHAGIGALASAI

-455 SLAQQGSSEVSLLPP
+455 ALCQQGFSEVSLLPP
-470 LVQGDPGHPLAEMIL
+470 LLPGDPAHPLAEMIL
-485 AGYRPFLEAV
+485 AGYRPFLEA
-495 APHAALVLF
+495 ADPLAALALF
-504 EQFRLLC
+504 EKFRLLC
-511 AHRLGPMGVSSLNRY
+511 AHRLGPLGVSSLNRY
-526 AEKVLARHRL
+526 AEKVLASHRL
-536 IEPSTPWYKGK
+536 IETSGSWYKGR
-547 PVLIQANNYP
+547 PVLIQANSYH

-569 PAENGEGLKAF
+569 PGEDGEGLKTF
-580 FFSENREGVRSYSL
+580 FFSEGREGVRSYSL

-623 PGEDSALLSRELLYT
+623 PGEDSVLLSRELLYT

-652 PQEIEAAVGRRVERA
+652 PREIEAAVGRRVERA

-675 GN
+675 GDFE